1 MSPFRFLPGLILV
14 QLATAVLAI
23 VAISGDGQVNWLL
36 AAVAALLVSVVVGF
50 WFASIADHAR
60 KDLLANERERFAQ
73 ERERLVVAAET
84 EKRNFL
90 EDSHRKIVQETSR
103 AHAKANFKLGAAMAG
118 MVAVAGVLLYV
129 EMITLAVVTLTTAGG
144 GLAGYLLRIRQ
155 ERRALQRPAAERV
168 LADVEY
174 RQLEPPSGP
183 PAIAARADRK
193 SKIR

>member
-23 VAISGDGQVNWLL
+23 VAVSGPGQVNWLL
-36 AAVAALLVSVVVGF
+36 AAVAALLVTIVVGF

-84 EKRNFL
+84 EKRNVL

-103 AHAKANFKLGAAMAG
+103 AHAKANFKLGAAVAG
-118 MVAVAGVLLYV
+118 MVGVAGVLLYI
-129 EMITLAVVTLTTAGG
+129 EMVTLALVALTTAGG

-155 ERRALQRPAAERV
+155 ERRALRGPGAERV

-174 RQLEPPSGP
+174 RRLEPPSGP
-183 PAIAARADRK
+183 GASTTPADRK
-193 SKIR
+193 NKIK

>member
-1 MSPFRFLPGLILV
+1 MSPFRFFPGLILV

-23 VAISGDGQVNWLL
+23 VAISGTGQVNWLL
-36 AAVAALLVSVVVGF
+36 AAVAAVLVSIVAGF

-90 EDSHRKIVQETSR
+90 EDSHRKIVQETGR
-103 AHAKANFKLGAAMAG
+103 AHARANFKLGAAIAG
-118 MVAVAGVLLYV
+118 LVGVAGILLYI
-129 EMITLAVVTLTTAGG
+129 EMVTLAVITLTTAGG

-155 ERRALQRPAAERV
+155 ERRALQAPV
-168 LADVEY
+168 ADRLVAGVEY
-174 RQLEPPSGP
+174 HRLEPPSGP
-183 PAIAARADRK
+183 DAIDTRADRK
-193 SKIR
+193 KRIR